1 MNIDYRNDT
10 SSASAKPG
18 KRETNSK
25 GHRKRLGDILVESG
39 IITEEQREAALK
51 QKEISTHRH
60 LGSLLVEMGYTGEEI
75 IREVLAGQLGV
86 PFVHLEELRISPDV
100 LELISEDLAHRH
112 SCVPV
117 KATKDGLT
125 LAMSNPFDLI
135 AIQDVEMATERNVE
149 LVVATQWDIAHVLA
163 KHYVTQT
170 DRSAPQGDSAN
181 QL

>member
-1 MNIDYRNDT
+1 MNIDCQDDT
-10 SSASAKPG
+10 LSASAESDKC
-18 KRETNSK
+18 ETNGK

-39 IITEEQREAALK
+39 IITEEQREAALR
-51 QKEISTHRH
+51 QKKISTHRH

-86 PFVHLEELRISPDV
+86 PFVHLDELRINPNV

-112 SCVPV
+112 NCVPV

-149 LVVATQWDIAHVLA
+149 LVVATRGDIAHVLA
-163 KHYVTQT
+163 KHYVTQ
-170 DRSAPQGDSAN
+170 
-181 QL
+181 